1 MHCTYTKKEKNSLD
15 MNNSKSIK
23 DKNKLNN
30 KKKKH
35 FHLLRVVR
43 KKKTRIKVK
52 IPKAPK

>member
-30 KKKKH
+30 KKKH